1 MTVSALDHLPL
12 RRHVA
17 TAGRGWWQADL
28 VAGLVLVGLLAPA
41 GMAYAVASGL
51 PPEVGIYSSIVPLLA
66 YALVGPSRIMVLG
79 PDSSLTPL
87 VLAATLPFVTTD
99 PAHAVAVAGMLA
111 ILTGVICL
119 AAAVARLGFL
129 AELLS
134 SPVRLGYLHGIAL
147 TIGLGQTATILGTSA
162 PGESLGAQI
171 RAFVDG
177 LADSGVD
184 STTLVLGTG
193 GLAMI
198 LVLRSVLPRVPAALV
213 AVVTGIVATAVFD
226 LGTGPDAIA
235 LVGDLPRGLPLP
247 TWPALDVAEL
257 RSLVGAAVGVA
268 FVAFAD
274 TSVLS
279 RTLAVRRHESVGEN
293 HELFALGAG
302 KVAAGLFGGM
312 PVSSSASRTP
322 VAESAGARTPVTG
335 IVAAAVLGALT
346 VVAPH
351 AFRLLPKATL
361 AAVVLGAVI
370 SLVDL
375 PALVRLLRFRRSEFA
390 LAMAATVLVAVL
402 GPVSGAIAAV
412 ALSVIDFLRRVWRPH
427 TAELVRVDG
436 LKGYHDRARHP
447 EGRVVPGLLLYRF
460 DAPLMF
466 ANARVFADD
475 LNRHLAGRSHDG
487 DPAQTVIVTAEPITD
502 VDSTAAEMLEQ
513 LVADLDERG
522 IDLRFAELKGSV
534 HEQVDRYSATHGT
547 MPDHTARTTGEAVR
561 AYLHESGVEWTDWE
575 DRIGDASG
583 DDTSGEAGGETP
595 PGGATG

>member
-1 MTVSALDHLPL
+1 MSAPDLLPL

-17 TAGRGWWQADL
+17 TAGPGWWRADL

-51 PPEVGIYSSIVPLLA
+51 PPEVGIYASIVPLVA
-66 YALVGPSRIMVLG
+66 YALVGPSRVMVLG

-87 VLAATLPFVTTD
+87 VLAATLPSVATD
-99 PAHAVAVAGMLA
+99 PTHAVAVAGMLA
-111 ILTGVICL
+111 VLTGALCL
-119 AAAVARLGFL
+119 AASAARLGFL

-147 TIGLGQTATILGTSA
+147 TIGIGQTATVLGTSA
-162 PGESLGAQI
+162 PGESLGSQI
-171 RAFVDG
+171 RSFADG
-177 LADSGVD
+177 LATSGVD
-184 STTLVLGTG
+184 TTTLALGAG
-193 GLAMI
+193 GLALI
-198 LVLRSVLPRVPAALV
+198 LVLRATAPRIPAALV
-213 AVVTGIVATAVFD
+213 AVVTGIGATALLD
-226 LGTGPDAIA
+226 LGSGRDAIA

-247 TWPALDVAEL
+247 GWPSLDDTEL
-257 RSLVGAAVGVA
+257 RSLAGAAVGVA

-293 HELFALGAG
+293 HELFALGVG
-302 KVAAGLFGGM
+302 NLAAGLFGGM

-335 IVAAAVLGALT
+335 LVAAAALAAVT
-346 VVAPH
+346 LAAPGT
-351 AFRLLPKATL
+351 FRLLPKATL

-375 PALVRLLRFRRSEFA
+375 PALARLLRFRRSEFG

-412 ALSVIDFLRRVWRPH
+412 ALSVLDFLRRVWRPH

-475 LNRHLAGRSHDG
+475 LNRHLAVRSHEG
-487 DPAQTVIVTAEPITD
+487 DPARTVIVTAEPITD

-513 LVADLDERG
+513 LLADLAERR
-522 IDLRFAELKGSV
+522 IELRFAELKGSV
-534 HEQVDRYSATHGT
+534 HEQVDRYSLLHGQ
-547 MPDHTARTTGEAVR
+547 MPDHTARTTGEAVK
-561 AYLHESGVEWTDWE
+561 AYLRESGVEWLDWE
-575 DRIGDASG
+575 DRPA
-583 DDTSGEAGGETP
+583 GETP
-595 PGGATG
+595 PGDTTG

>member
-1 MTVSALDHLPL
+1 MSAPELLPL

-17 TAGRGWWQADL
+17 TAGPGWWRADL

-51 PPEVGIYSSIVPLLA
+51 PPEVGIYASIVPLVA
-66 YALVGPSRIMVLG
+66 DALVGPSRVMVLG

-87 VLAATLPFVTTD
+87 VLAATLPSVATD
-99 PAHAVAVAGMLA
+99 PTHAVAVAGMLA
-111 ILTGVICL
+111 VLTGALCL
-119 AAAVARLGFL
+119 AASAARLGFL
-129 AELLS
+129 AGSLS

-147 TIGLGQTATILGTSA
+147 TIGIGQMATVLGTSA
-162 PGESLGAQI
+162 PGESLGSQI
-171 RAFVDG
+171 RSFADG
-177 LADSGVD
+177 LATSGVD
-184 STTLVLGTG
+184 TTTLALGAG
-193 GLAMI
+193 GLALI
-198 LVLRSVLPRVPAALV
+198 LVLRATAPRIPAALV
-213 AVVTGIVATAVFD
+213 AVVTGIGATAVLD
-226 LGTGPDAIA
+226 LGSGRDAIA

-247 TWPALDVAEL
+247 GWPSLDVTEL
-257 RSLVGAAVGVA
+257 RSLAGAAVGVA

-293 HELFALGAG
+293 HELFALGVG
-302 KVAAGLFGGM
+302 NLAAGLFGGM

-335 IVAAAVLGALT
+335 LVAAAALAAVT
-346 VVAPH
+346 LAAPGT
-351 AFRLLPKATL
+351 FRLLPKATL

-375 PALVRLLRFRRSEFA
+375 PALARLLRFRRSEFG
-390 LAMAATVLVAVL
+390 LATAATVLVAVL

-412 ALSVIDFLRRVWRPH
+412 ALSVLDFLRRVWRPH

-475 LNRHLAGRSHDG
+475 LNRHLAVRSDDG
-487 DPAQTVIVTAEPITD
+487 DPARTVIVTAEPITD

-513 LVADLDERG
+513 FLADLAERR
-522 IDLRFAELKGSV
+522 IELRFAELKGSV
-534 HEQVDRYSATHGT
+534 HEQVDRYSLLHGQ
-547 MPDHTARTTGEAVR
+547 MPDHTARTTGEAVK
-561 AYLHESGVEWTDWE
+561 AYLRESGVEWLDWE
-575 DRIGDASG
+575 DHA
-583 DDTSGEAGGETP
+583 AGETP
-595 PGGATG
+595 PGDTTG

>member
-1 MTVSALDHLPL
+1 MSAPDLLPL

-17 TAGRGWWQADL
+17 TAGPGWWRADL

-51 PPEVGIYSSIVPLLA
+51 PPEVGIYASIVPLVA
-66 YALVGPSRIMVLG
+66 YALVGPSRVMVLG

-87 VLAATLPFVTTD
+87 VLAATLPSVATD
-99 PAHAVAVAGMLA
+99 PTHAVAVAGMLA
-111 ILTGVICL
+111 VLTGALCL
-119 AAAVARLGFL
+119 AASAARLGFL

-147 TIGLGQTATILGTSA
+147 TIGIGQTATVLGTSA
-162 PGESLGAQI
+162 PGESLGSQI
-171 RAFVDG
+171 RSFADG
-177 LADSGVD
+177 LATSGVD
-184 STTLVLGTG
+184 TTTLALGAG
-193 GLAMI
+193 GLALI
-198 LVLRSVLPRVPAALV
+198 LVLRATAPRIPAALV
-213 AVVTGIVATAVFD
+213 AVVTGIGATALLD
-226 LGTGPDAIA
+226 LGSGRDAIA

-247 TWPALDVAEL
+247 GWPSLDATEL
-257 RSLVGAAVGVA
+257 RSLAGAAVGVA

-293 HELFALGAG
+293 HELFALGVG
-302 KVAAGLFGGM
+302 NVAAGLFGGM

-335 IVAAAVLGALT
+335 LVAAAALAAVT
-346 VVAPH
+346 LAAPGT
-351 AFRLLPKATL
+351 FRLLPKATL

-375 PALVRLLRFRRSEFA
+375 PALARLLRFRRSEFG

-412 ALSVIDFLRRVWRPH
+412 ALSVLDFLRRVWRPH

-475 LNRHLAGRSHDG
+475 LNRHLAVRSHEG
-487 DPAQTVIVTAEPITD
+487 DPARTVIVTAEPITD

-513 LVADLDERG
+513 LLADLAERR
-522 IDLRFAELKGSV
+522 IELRFAELKGSV
-534 HEQVDRYSATHGT
+534 HEQVDRYSLLHGQ
-547 MPDHTARTTGEAVR
+547 MPDHTARTTGEAVK
-561 AYLHESGVEWTDWE
+561 AYLRESGVEWLDWE
-575 DRIGDASG
+575 DRPA
-583 DDTSGEAGGETP
+583 GETP
-595 PGGATG
+595 PGDTTG

>member
-1 MTVSALDHLPL
+1 MSAPDLLPL

-17 TAGRGWWQADL
+17 TAGPGWWRADL

-51 PPEVGIYSSIVPLLA
+51 PPEVGIYASIVPLVA
-66 YALVGPSRIMVLG
+66 YALVGPSRVMVLG

-87 VLAATLPFVTTD
+87 VLAATLPSVAD
-99 PAHAVAVAGMLA
+99 PTHAVAVAGMLA
-111 ILTGVICL
+111 VLTGALCL
-119 AAAVARLGFL
+119 AASAARLGFL

-147 TIGLGQTATILGTSA
+147 TIGIGQTATVLGTSA
-162 PGESLGAQI
+162 PGESLGSQI
-171 RAFVDG
+171 RSFADG
-177 LADSGVD
+177 LATSGVD
-184 STTLVLGTG
+184 TTTLALGAG
-193 GLAMI
+193 GLALI
-198 LVLRSVLPRVPAALV
+198 LVLRATAPRIPAALV
-213 AVVTGIVATAVFD
+213 AVVTGIGATALLD
-226 LGTGPDAIA
+226 LGSGRDAIA

-247 TWPALDVAEL
+247 GWPSLDVTEL
-257 RSLVGAAVGVA
+257 RSLAGAAVGVA

-293 HELFALGAG
+293 HELFALGVG
-302 KVAAGLFGGM
+302 NLAAGLFGGM

-335 IVAAAVLGALT
+335 LVAAAALAAVT
-346 VVAPH
+346 LAAPGT
-351 AFRLLPKATL
+351 FRLLPKATL

-375 PALVRLLRFRRSEFA
+375 PALARLLRFRRSEFG

-412 ALSVIDFLRRVWRPH
+412 ALSVLDFLRRVWRPH

-475 LNRHLAGRSHDG
+475 LNRHLAVRSHEG
-487 DPAQTVIVTAEPITD
+487 DPARTVIVTAEPITD

-513 LVADLDERG
+513 LLADLADRRIE
-522 IDLRFAELKGSV
+522 LRFAELKGSV
-534 HEQVDRYSATHGT
+534 HEQVDRYSLLHGQ
-547 MPDHTARTTGEAVR
+547 MPDHTARTTGEAVK
-561 AYLHESGVEWTDWE
+561 AYLRESGVEWLDWE
-575 DRIGDASG
+575 DRPA
-583 DDTSGEAGGETP
+583 GETP
-595 PGGATG
+595 PGDTTG